1 MIEYGID
8 KPFMITFLWRQRNKC
23 GTKEDYET
31 AHDSPYHINTP
42 WGAYGT
48 DKNKN
53 SIGDHLENFIAD
65 LKTNKFCFENAGL
78 GSMDTNSCFHFAM
91 GKCKINSQIRTICRF
106 FIGFCGLC

>member
-48 DKNKN
+48 DKNKD
-53 SIGDHLENFIAD
+53 SIGDHLDLSSRTLKAISFALKMLVLVVWIQIAVFI
-65 LKTNKFCFENAGL
+65 
-78 GSMDTNSCFHFAM
+78 
-91 GKCKINSQIRTICRF
+91 SQCSLTRKKKKSKIRTAIS
-106 FIGFCGLC
+106 